1 MGLMNCDQRI
11 AIVYASVTGNTQ
23 AVAEVLA
30 ECFQAKGFLPEV
42 HEVSNFN
49 ANELKRYDIVVVGT
63 YTWGSG
69 EIPAEMRKL
78 FEAFEKLERPEL
90 VTAVFGTG
98 DSFFAEFCG
107 AVNRFRDM
115 LYVHTNLAATLKIEL
130 MPQETDLVRCEK
142 FVEAV
147 GRRLVDTDK
156 MRKRKAT

>member
-1 MGLMNCDQRI
+1 MGLMNCNQKI
-11 AIVYASVTGNTQ
+11 VIVYASVTGNTQ
-23 AVAEVLA
+23 AVAEILTERFRTV
-30 ECFQAKGFLPEV
+30 GFLPDVCEINHFDV
-42 HEVSNFN
+42 
-49 ANELKRYDIVVVGT
+49 NELKLYDIVVIGT

-69 EIPAEMRKL
+69 EVPAEIQEL

-98 DSFFAEFCG
+98 DSFFSEFCG

-130 MPQETDLVRCEK
+130 MPQETDLVRCQK

-147 GRRLVDTDK
+147 ARRLVDTDK
-156 MRKRKAT
+156 KRKRKAT